1 MPNSVLEGVVVEGA
15 LQDSQLGSQ
24 NVQDGLYLQ
33 TDDGRL
39 IELVRH
45 AMPTQMPIDVMWR
58 QSRRTFERLIGQ
70 RATIEGYL
78 SRRTLYSA
86 RVLSPLSSSA
96 EDD

>member
-1 MPNSVLEGVVVEGA
+1 MPNSVLEGVVVDGA
-15 LQDSQLGSQ
+15 TQNSQLGAA
-24 NVQDGLYLQ
+24 NVHDGLYLQ

-39 IELVRH
+39 IELIRH

-58 QSRRTFERLIGQ
+58 QSRRSFEPLLGQ

-86 RVLSPLSSSA
+86 RVVSPLASA
-96 EDD
+96 PEGD